1 MRAHD
6 YRYLIQRWRT
16 VARAAGLKLRPFAQT
31 RDGVDVFHLVTP
43 TLAPVGGMYLSA
55 AIHGDEPASSEA
67 LITWAER
74 HARELPRLPLMIF
87 PCLNPSGLVLN
98 TRANED
104 GIDLNRVFHND
115 ASPVIVA
122 LRDLL
127 VGHRFA
133 CALMLHEDF
142 DGQGLYLYE
151 VLRKRPYMGEAL
163 LAAASGHIA
172 IDLRAKIESRKA
184 LRGVIRRRFD
194 AKRFARMG
202 YPEAIYL
209 HLHHADHALT
219 IETPSEF
226 AMEQR
231 VAAHVA
237 IIEECV
243 RRTLGGKSA

>member
-6 YRYLIQRWRT
+6 YPYLVQRWRN
-16 VARAAGLKLRPFAQT
+16 VARAAGLKLRAFAQT
-31 RDGVDVFHLVTP
+31 RDGVDVFYLVTP
-43 TLAPVGGMYLSA
+43 ALAPVGGMYLSA

-74 HARELPRLPLMIF
+74 HTRELRRLPLMIF
-87 PCLNPSGLVLN
+87 PCLNPWGLVLN

-104 GIDLNRVFHND
+104 GIDLNRVFHTD
-115 ASPVIVA
+115 TSPVIVA
-122 LRDLL
+122 LRNRL

-151 VLRKRPYMGEAL
+151 VLRKQPYLGEAL
-163 LAAASGHIA
+163 LAAAGRHIA
-172 IDLRAKIESRKA
+172 FDPRAKIESRKA

-202 YPEAIYL
+202 YPEAIHL
-209 HLHHADHALT
+209 HLHHADHAIT

-237 IIEECV
+237 VIEECV
-243 RRTLGGKSA
+243 RRTLGG